1 VLHKQTILGTF
12 LAELP
17 EDLAGRVPPARQLA
31 LFHDG
36 ALAQI
41 MVQHRRQAGQSAAHC
56 ADSLIQAHLSRP
68 PVARMD

>member
-17 EDLAGRVPPARQLA
+17 EDLAGRVPPAWQLA
-31 LFHDG
+31 VFHDG